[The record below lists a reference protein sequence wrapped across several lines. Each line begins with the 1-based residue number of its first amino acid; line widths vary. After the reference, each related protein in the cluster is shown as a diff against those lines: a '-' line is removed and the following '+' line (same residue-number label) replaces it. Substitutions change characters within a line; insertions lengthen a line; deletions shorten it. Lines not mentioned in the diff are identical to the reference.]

1 MNQAWAWIEFETVLW
16 LHSLAISRFPGTPGI
31 RDLGAIHSALAR
43 PQHLTT
49 YGEPSAAQLAA
60 AYTNGIQR
68 NQGFVDGN
76 KRTAFLTGATFL
88 ERNGFLFDATTQS
101 IVQTMENLGVGRI
114 DEFALARWFTAHTV
128 ALKD

>member
-1 MNQAWAWIEFETVLW
+1 MSQAWVWVELETVLW

-31 RDLGAIHSALAR
+31 RDLGGIHSAIAR
-43 PQHLTT
+43 PRHLAA
-49 YGEPSAAQLAA
+49 YGEPSAAALAA

-88 ERNGFLFDATTQS
+88 ERNGFWFDAPTWS
-101 IVQTMENLGVGRI
+101 IVQTMENLGAGLI
-114 DEFALARWFTAHTV
+114 DEFALTSWFNAHMA